1 MFPNLR
7 LLFLRFFIVV
17 QEINYPSCFIVYYE
31 IKQRK
36 KATRLVIPSITLQT
50 QPFPSEFGESP
61 FARIR
66 PLSILPRTTRKKSL
80 ARPEKVYTQWVGVDG
95 IWILSQ
101 ITQNPFQ
108 LARNTH
114 IVLRTTQSQLWLAI
128 QAANYRGN
136 YWQLYIKGSLSLEV
150 PSFVLVEFR
159 LEFIVNLPRTKIR
172 FWFINLGS
180 RRSTLSEGGL
190 FSVRYWL
197 GLLFKEI
204 SSYSDQDKLKF
215 IENVWKRLTRWAT

>member
-36 KATRLVIPSITLQT
+36 KATRFVIPSIILQT

-80 ARPEKVYTQWVGVDG
+80 ARSEKVYTQWVGVDG

-114 IVLRTTQSQLWLAI
+114 IVLRTYSKSVVIGYSGRKLPWKLLAI
-128 QAANYRGN
+128 IY
-136 YWQLYIKGSLSLEV
+136 KGKPLLRS
-150 PSFVLVEFR
+150 PFVC
-159 LEFIVNLPRTKIR
+159 
-172 FWFINLGS
+172 S
-180 RRSTLSEGGL
+180 C
-190 FSVRYWL
+190 
-197 GLLFKEI
+197 
-204 SSYSDQDKLKF
+204 
-215 IENVWKRLTRWAT
+215 